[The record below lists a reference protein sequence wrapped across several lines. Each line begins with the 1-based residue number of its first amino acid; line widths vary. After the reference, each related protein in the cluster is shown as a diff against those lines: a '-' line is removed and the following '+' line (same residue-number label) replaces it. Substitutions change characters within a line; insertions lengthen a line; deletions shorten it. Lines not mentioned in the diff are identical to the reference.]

1 MPASVSTP
9 SHTGDQRL
17 LARQADRVFL
27 CVRVFGVSLSS
38 LDAFSALVSLAPGNL
53 KLVLCRSFLA
63 WASAAA
69 SHLRES
75 LGSLFLSKT

>member
-1 MPASVSTP
+1 MPTSVSTP

-17 LARQADRVFL
+17 LARQADRVFCASGRGEFL
-27 CVRVFGVSLSS
+27 YS